1 MAGRD
6 ERMPMLSDIVVD
18 PQEIRPE
25 QEGGAAVMAHD
36 ASRAG
41 SAPVRTGRQ
50 TGEEGFYLALLEART
65 PVHIRCRDGYEIAH
79 AVLRDV
85 GTETLLVEA
94 EGGTELLYKHAV
106 ISIRP
111 RGASPGV

>member
-6 ERMPMLSDIVVD
+6 ERLSMLSDIVID

-65 PVHIRCRDGYEIAH
+65 PVHIRCRDGYEIPHAVPAH
-79 AVLRDV
+79 AGQV
-85 GTETLLVEA
+85 
-94 EGGTELLYKHAV
+94 
-106 ISIRP
+106 P
-111 RGASPGV
+111 RFVARKPVTAALGWVRAIEPDGHGAAP